1 MQMKFTI
8 NQSLNKKIKTKC
20 MTISYNN
27 KTMKQTH
34 KVASRLIRN
43 NRNYSRISR
52 LKVTT
57 QLIQEIK
64 IVITSK
70 IRTITRVP
78 LIHRTC
84 KIKHKRLLKQIIKI

>member
-8 NQSLNKKIKTKC
+8 NRSLNKKIKTKC

-34 KVASRLIRN
+34 KVVVNRHTKN
-43 NRNYSRISR
+43 NRNYSKISK

-70 IRTITRVP
+70 TKT
-78 LIHRTC
+78 
-84 KIKHKRLLKQIIKI
+84 KIKK